1 MTAAI
6 EERVAELTDRLGAV
20 SASQVGDAMER
31 LNIMDAA
38 LGRVGAHGPMVGRAF
53 PVQTAAGDNRIIH
66 EAIEQL
72 QPGDILVVDAQ
83 GATTRALIGELIAE
97 RYQRIGCAGFI
108 IDGAV
113 RDAEEIDALG
123 LPVYAR
129 AITPAGPY
137 RNGPGRMQRAV
148 SVGGVVVHPGDW
160 LVGDVDGVAVI
171 PGDEI
176 DEVLQRAEAK
186 REQEEQQQAEIRAG
200 G

>member
-38 LGRVGAHGPMVGRAF
+38 LGRVGTHGPMVGRAF

-123 LPVYAR
+123 LTVYAR

-160 LVGDVDGVAVI
+160 LVGDADGVAVI